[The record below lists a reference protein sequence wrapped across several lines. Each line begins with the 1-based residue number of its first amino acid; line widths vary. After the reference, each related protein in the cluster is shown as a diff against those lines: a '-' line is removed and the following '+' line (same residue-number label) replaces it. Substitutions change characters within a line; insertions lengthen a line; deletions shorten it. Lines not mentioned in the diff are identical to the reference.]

1 MDKSELF
8 LTACLASSIL
18 FTGLVECAAQGTAI
32 PKTMD
37 SGRAA
42 AVFTTNCS
50 TCHEW
55 AASYRTI
62 VDPARIVPGKP
73 DESPV
78 WLAISEEMM
87 PPTGPLSED
96 DKALVR
102 AWIEAGAPEPATA
115 TPAIKTSGAAPNS
128 ARFFGFENKESF
140 HRFSGWASGGILM
153 AAGIVGAVHAYD
165 MWSTAH
171 AWRDTHYPNLDN
183 FDPVNCPP
191 EVNAVWGNSTSQALR
206 WTHVGLLA
214 AGESFYLANAFTGTS
229 FMTKL
234 GPGWSKSK
242 IHRYAFFV
250 HAGLMAAEA
259 VMGYFTSDAMSR
271 GDHETFRTLL
281 VAHAGIGIV
290 IPVVILGAG
299 VVMDPKVKL

>member
-1 MDKSELF
+1 MNKSRLF
-8 LTACLASSIL
+8 LAVVMASVVL
-18 FTGLVECAAQGTAI
+18 FAGMVEGTAQGTAI
-32 PKTMD
+32 PKTLD
-37 SGRAA
+37 NGEAT
-42 AVFTTNCS
+42 AVFATNCS
-50 TCHEW
+50 ACHEW
-55 AASYRTI
+55 TGSYQTI
-62 VDPARIVPGKP
+62 VDPERIVPGKP
-73 DESPV
+73 NESPA
-78 WLAISEEMM
+78 WLAISEDRM
-87 PPTGPLSED
+87 PPTGPLSD
-96 DKALVR
+96 NDKALVR
-102 AWIEAGAPEPATA
+102 AWIEAGAPKPAT
-115 TPAIKTSGAAPNS
+115 TVGALPS
-128 ARFFGFENKESF
+128 ARFFGFENKEAF
-140 HRFSGWASGGILM
+140 HRFSGWASGGILL

-171 AWRDTHYPNLDN
+171 AWRDAHYPNLDN

-242 IHRYAFFV
+242 IHRYSFFV

-271 GDHETFRTLL
+271 GDHQTFHTLL

-299 VVMDPKVKL
+299 VIMDPKVKL

>member
-1 MDKSELF
+1 MSESRHF
-8 LTACLASSIL
+8 LAAGLASVIL
-18 FTGLVECAAQGTAI
+18 FAGMVEGAAQGTAI
-32 PKTMD
+32 PKTID

-55 AASYRTI
+55 ASSYGTI

-78 WLAISEEMM
+78 WLAISEEIM

-96 DKALVR
+96 EKALVR
-102 AWIEAGAPEPATA
+102 AWIEAGAPEPSTA
-115 TPAIKTSGAAPNS
+115 TSAIKTSGAAPTS

-153 AAGIVGAVHAYD
+153 AAGVVGAVHAYD
-165 MWSTAH
+165 MMSKSH
-171 AWRDTHYPNLDN
+171 AYRDSLGIQEFNPTI
-183 FDPVNCPP
+183 CPP
-191 EVNAVWGNSTSQALR
+191 EISMVYNDPTEQALR

-214 AGESFYLANAFTGTS
+214 AGESFYLANALTGTS

-259 VMGYFTSDAMSR
+259 VMGFFTSDAMRR
-271 GDHETFRTLL
+271 GDHDTFHTLL